1 MLILLFWL
9 LVLALFA
16 LATHVGRRLGLIPIV
31 SQLLLATF
39 GLPLLML
46 LWVEP
51 HWGLSGAQLVAP
63 SWLKHSYSLGFALL
77 LGHILS
83 DVIDL
88 RLDRQSLKI
97 ALPSFCLP
105 FACGLAA
112 ATWLIP
118 QQAWLG
124 TLALGL
130 LFAITAIPVL
140 YLYLRHIQYP
150 ARATRRLV
158 QAAILIDLTCWS
170 LFALAQG
177 SLELNSLLLPLAGA
191 CLPLLLRRLGLRHSM
206 VYSLGFFG
214 LLVVAE
220 HYRLNALIFGIGYLL
235 CMAALK
241 LPLALPLKAAWMERL
256 QTFVAIPL
264 ILTFGIV
271 QIDVHG
277 AMDSLGWV
285 QLLALL
291 LLPIASKLLG
301 NWLGL
306 SWAGASFEG
315 ARRWHESLLLNI
327 RGLSEIVFL
336 NLLLQQQLISPA
348 LYFALM
354 LMGLIATL
362 LPALAGLHRIPPAT
376 QNVASSNLNIAKPA
390 RSPSANS

>member
-1 MLILLFWL
+1 MIILMFWIMAL
-9 LVLALFA
+9 GLFA
-16 LATHVGRRLGLIPIV
+16 MATVIGRRFGLIPIV

-39 GLPLLML
+39 GLPLLMYF
-46 LWVEP
+46 WIEP
-51 HWGLSGAQLVAP
+51 GWQLSGAQLVAP
-63 SWLKHSYSLGFALL
+63 VWLSTLYSLAFALL

-88 RLDRQSLKI
+88 RLDRQSVKV
-97 ALPSFCLP
+97 ALPSFGVP
-105 FACGLAA
+105 FACGLA
-112 ATWLIP
+112 TGLWLLPP
-118 QQAWLG
+118 QPWISS
-124 TLALGL
+124 LAVGL

-140 YLYLRHIQYP
+140 YLYLRHIDYP
-150 ARATRRLV
+150 PAATRRLV
-158 QAAILIDLTCWS
+158 QTAILIDLICWS

-177 SLELNSLLLPLAGA
+177 SLHLASLLLPLTGA
-191 CLPLLLRRLGLRHSM
+191 CVPLLLRQLGLRQPLLHS
-206 VYSLGFFG
+206 GIFFA

-220 HYRLNALIFGIGYLL
+220 HYRLNALIIGIGYLL

-241 LPLALPLKAAWMERL
+241 VPLVLPLNANWMQGL
-256 QTFVAIPL
+256 QTYLAIPL

-271 QIDVHG
+271 QINVHSALSRLDWLQIG
-277 AMDSLGWV
+277 
-285 QLLALL
+285 ALL

-306 SWAGASFEG
+306 GWAGASFPG
-315 ARRWHESLLLNI
+315 ASRWRESVLLNI

-362 LPALAGLHRIPPAT
+362 LPALAGFHRIP
-376 QNVASSNLNIAKPA
+376 SIAVPA
-390 RSPSANS
+390 RSSSANS

>member
-1 MLILLFWL
+1 MIILMFWL
-9 LVLALFA
+9 MALGLFA
-16 LATHVGRRLGLIPIV
+16 VATVIGRRFGLIPIV

-39 GLPLLML
+39 GLPLLMYF
-46 LWVEP
+46 WIEP
-51 HWGLSGAQLVAP
+51 GWQLSGAQLVAP
-63 SWLKHSYSLGFALL
+63 VWLSSLYSLAFALL

-88 RLDRQSLKI
+88 RLDRQSVKV
-97 ALPSFCLP
+97 ALPSFGVP
-105 FACGLAA
+105 FACGLATA
-112 ATWLIP
+112 LWLLPP
-118 QQAWLG
+118 QPWISS
-124 TLALGL
+124 LAVGL

-140 YLYLRHIQYP
+140 YLYLRHIDYP
-150 ARATRRLV
+150 PAATRRLV
-158 QAAILIDLTCWS
+158 QTAILIDLICWS

-177 SLELNSLLLPLAGA
+177 SLHLASLLLPLAGA
-191 CLPLLLRRLGLRHSM
+191 CVPLLLRLLGLRQPLLHS
-206 VYSLGFFG
+206 GIFFA

-220 HYRLNALIFGIGYLL
+220 HYRLNALIVGIGYLL

-241 LPLALPLKAAWMERL
+241 VPLVLPLNANWMQGL
-256 QTFVAIPL
+256 QTYLAIPL

-271 QIDVHG
+271 QINVHS
-277 AMDSLGWV
+277 ALSRLDWLQIS
-285 QLLALL
+285 ALL

-306 SWAGASFEG
+306 GWAGASFPG
-315 ARRWHESLLLNI
+315 ASRWRESVLLNI

-362 LPALAGLHRIPPAT
+362 LPALAGFHRIP
-376 QNVASSNLNIAKPA
+376 SIAVPA
-390 RSPSANS
+390 RSSSANS

>member
-1 MLILLFWL
+1 MIILMFWL
-9 LVLALFA
+9 MALGLFA
-16 LATHVGRRLGLIPIV
+16 VATVIGRRFGLIPIV

-39 GLPLLML
+39 GLPLLMYF
-46 LWVEP
+46 WIEP
-51 HWGLSGAQLVAP
+51 GWQLSGAQLVAP
-63 SWLKHSYSLGFALL
+63 VWLSSLYSLAFALL

-88 RLDRQSLKI
+88 RLDRQSVKV
-97 ALPSFCLP
+97 ALPSFGVP
-105 FACGLAA
+105 FACGLATA
-112 ATWLIP
+112 LWLLPP
-118 QQAWLG
+118 QPWISS
-124 TLALGL
+124 LAVGL

-140 YLYLRHIQYP
+140 YLYLRHIDYP
-150 ARATRRLV
+150 PAATRRLV
-158 QAAILIDLTCWS
+158 QTAILIDLICWS

-177 SLELNSLLLPLAGA
+177 SLHLASLLLPLAGA
-191 CLPLLLRRLGLRHSM
+191 CVPLLLRLLGLRQPLLHS
-206 VYSLGFFG
+206 GIFFA

-220 HYRLNALIFGIGYLL
+220 HYRLNALIVGIGYLL

-241 LPLALPLKAAWMERL
+241 VPLVLPLNANWMQGL
-256 QTFVAIPL
+256 QTYLAIPL

-271 QIDVHG
+271 QINVHSALSRLDWLQIG
-277 AMDSLGWV
+277 
-285 QLLALL
+285 ALL

-306 SWAGASFEG
+306 GWAGASFPG
-315 ARRWHESLLLNI
+315 ASRGRESVLLNI

-362 LPALAGLHRIPPAT
+362 LPALAGFHRIP
-376 QNVASSNLNIAKPA
+376 SIAVPA
-390 RSPSANS
+390 RSSSANS